1 MDFKRIEIRDIEK
14 IKPFFSYVESKT
26 CDFTVGGMFMWRD
39 YYSMEYSVSDGVL
52 ISRLKNENGEIY
64 YNIPLGE
71 STPDAI
77 SSCVERFAC
86 PKIRFCTVPQEYIG
100 VFERMYPHCT
110 VTEQTDYADYLYSS
124 EELISLKG
132 KKFSPQRN
140 LISQFKRNHPT
151 WSFEEVNGSNIAD
164 VIDFFNRN
172 AVQTGDG
179 SVASSVESSMCF
191 EVLNNL
197 DSYGMTGLCLTVD
210 KKIVGFSLGEIS
222 NDTLFVHIEKAD
234 RAYKGAYQLLMNCF
248 AERFGA
254 DVQYINREE
263 DMGSEGLR
271 RAKQA
276 YNPICL
282 LKKYVVEIEKNV

>member
-1 MDFKRIEIRDIEK
+1 MDFKRIELSDIER

-26 CDFTVGGMFMWRD
+26 CDFTVGGMFMWRN
-39 YYSMEYSVSDGVL
+39 YYSMEYSVYGDVL
-52 ISRLKNENGEIY
+52 ISRLKNENGDVY
-64 YNIPLGE
+64 YNIPLGK

-77 SSCVERFAC
+77 SLCVERFAC

-110 VTEQTDYADYLYSS
+110 VTEQTDYADYLYSA

-140 LISQFKRNHPT
+140 LISQFKRNYPI
-151 WSFEEVNGSNIAD
+151 WRFEQVKDSNIAD
-164 VIDFFNRN
+164 IIVFLNRN
-172 AVQTGDG
+172 AAQTGDG
-179 SVASSVESSMCF
+179 SIASSVESNMCL

-197 DSYGMTGLCLTVD
+197 EAYGMTGLCLTVD
-210 KKIVGFSLGEIS
+210 GKIVGFSLGEIS
-222 NDTLFVHIEKAD
+222 NGTLFVHIEKAD

-248 AERFGA
+248 AEQFGKN
-254 DVQYINREE
+254 VQYINREE

>member
-1 MDFKRIEIRDIEK
+1 MDFKRIELRDIER

-39 YYSMEYSVSDGVL
+39 YYIMEYSVCDGVL

-64 YNIPLGE
+64 YNIPLGK

-77 SSCVERFAC
+77 SLCVERFAC

-210 KKIVGFSLGEIS
+210 EKIVGFSLGEIS